1 MYYCIAKNK
10 KEMDKFRL
18 LLLVSFSLALTACQ
32 FNIKPDAGKI
42 SESIV
47 YFKDSRTNI
56 CFASVGNLDIANNG
70 VSSDFTCVPCDSLK
84 RVEVSVY

>member
-1 MYYCIAKNK
+1 
-10 KEMDKFRL
+10 MDKFRL

>member
-1 MYYCIAKNK
+1 MY
-10 KEMDKFRL
+10 KFRL
-18 LLLVSFSLALTACQ
+18 LLLVSFSLAMAACQ
-32 FNIKPDAGKI
+32 FNIKPDTEKI
-42 SESIV
+42 SGSIA